1 MFGEVERVRYE
12 GTNVRYEVR
21 LENED
26 VVIVVRPSL
35 MGEWFNAGDKVTL
48 SFESEKSYVFT
59 YPSRGLREELA
70 VE

>member
-1 MFGEVERVRYE
+1 MRYE
-12 GTNVRYEVR
+12 GTNIRYEVR

-26 VVIVVRPSL
+26 VVVVVRPSL
-35 MGEWFNAGDKVTL
+35 MDEWFSAGDKVTL
-48 SFESEKSYVFT
+48 SFPSEKSYLFR